1 MTEFD
6 EELHTATCVSP
17 ETLVIAGNNRERP
30 TRALESLPPRQRELI
45 VLREPEDDQEIATIT
60 STRRQLQLALTSPA
74 PEKATHGL

>member
-17 ETLVIAGNNRERP
+17 ETLVIAVNNRERP